1 MSGSIART
9 VGIRVSTEGADRARR
24 ELEQFG
30 TAGEAALRRVEVAS
44 LAASPGLQRL
54 AGASDIATRAFQGMG
69 GSLGTVGSTFAGV
82 SVAAGGL
89 TAGIVAM
96 GVAAVAAG
104 VQIAKAGD
112 TATAVL
118 ARLASATGSASA
130 AERAFEGLFRLSQQ
144 TGIAVADSAGAFARF
159 AVAAKEVGATNDQVL
174 KLVGGLQKAGIVAGA
189 SAEETGAATQQLAQ
203 ALASGVLQGD
213 ELRSLLENMPQLA
226 QALARQLG
234 VGIGQLRQMG
244 SEGKLTADRVLP
256 ALIAAGEKLA
266 AEFDKLPPTMGRA
279 FGVLG
284 AAMDN
289 FAGQLDKALGLSQA
303 IAKAAMEAAA
313 AVNAVQ
319 RYVAP
324 TDRQAAENDVAR
336 TRARLEAL
344 RASPAMDDGSDPARG
359 YSAIQRAQLQAAATA
374 RQSALRQAESD
385 YRTANDRLAEIER
398 EAGQQ
403 RFGDFVTAQAK
414 AAEAARTRAA
424 QDVREVVE
432 ANDKKLKA
440 TREYQEQ
447 LAKITR
453 AEAAG
458 VTTLPGGTAF
468 DATRARADALRE
480 YQDKLA
486 KANEEGQKATKLA
499 DEQAAKIGKVS
510 EALAIELDRQTRLAE
525 AQRQGTSAIQALNTE
540 LEIERQLR
548 EAGIP
553 PIEKRTVAQQREAE
567 AIEKTV
573 RQIEAQRA
581 AVKSAQDDQK
591 KLDDARREQEQQV
604 KSTTDDVVRY
614 AGDRF
619 ADLFSRTGRGWA
631 GLMVDLYRLAVSTFA
646 RIAAEAVIRPIVTPI
661 VQGIFG
667 GGSIAGTGGAA
678 SGGSSLMSLLGLG
691 NLGETLGLTGPGGL
705 LSSIGS
711 GLGLTGTGGLLG
723 ATAIT
728 GWGTSTSA
736 ALGAMGGA
744 YGPASLAQLQAFGG
758 GGLFGGTGAT
768 FGSLLGGAGAGF
780 GAGMLLNGLLGGNQT
795 GGMVG
800 SGLGAAAGAA
810 LGSIIPGI
818 GTLLGGIL
826 GGAAGGGL
834 GGLFGPG
841 ESVRGFGLR
850 LQSAGWGPD
859 AAPSNAMADQLL
871 PIDYRYYNDS
881 GKAVFAQAEQV
892 VAATNAYLAQRG
904 LQVGGVS
911 IIGGNKNGPDYAWAD
926 AGSVE
931 EAYTRLRFASR
942 DNADLTRSLQGK
954 TFSGVDKLAQWVDG
968 FLAAQAEIDKL
979 GTAPLAAFTQQIDAI
994 NAAFDKATETART
1007 YGLAE
1012 DKLATERARQ
1022 IAALEAQRTETLR
1035 QGEVALAVRRLTAEG
1050 NTEAA
1055 ELARQTEVAR
1065 QETRALTEQLEALAI
1080 SAAEKSRLLV
1090 ELEETQAAERAAII
1104 ERYADQ
1110 ARDALLRTGG
1120 SIRAYLDGLRAGASG
1135 GASPSDRLVEAQN
1148 AFGRDLTLARGG
1160 DADAL
1165 ARITQTADKLLTAS
1179 RAMDASGTDFQ
1190 ALRQFVISSLE
1201 NLPAT
1206 QSYDA
1211 QILAALQRLGG
1222 SVNVQVG
1229 VEVVRVITE
1238 ALNALPDAD
1247 RARLIQ
1253 SATVL
1258 RTVEERLGR
1267 LLSDVEVDAL
1277 VQGAVVRRDVEQSMQ
1292 RDLSVAERAGL
1303 VQTADIIRSIQQ
1315 AMARDLSPAERAGLL
1330 WDADITRAIQQ
1341 AMGRDLSA
1349 AERAGLVQA
1358 ADVLRSVQQA
1368 MARDLSPAE
1377 RAGLLSD
1384 TTISRSIEQAM
1395 GRDLSVVERAGLV
1408 QASDV
1413 LRSIEQSIGRN
1424 LSLAERESLVASA
1437 DVARTVMQAIGRDL
1451 TATERQGL
1459 VGAATL
1465 IRSIEQAIG
1474 RNLSEAERDSLVAGA
1489 AVERSIV
1496 QVIGRDLTAAERAGL
1511 VQAASVIRTVE
1522 QHLGRQLTAAERA
1535 LVYESTTVVRGI
1547 SQTILPPTGTIV
1559 VPESE
1564 AVMRG
1569 IWQQIMAATGAT
1581 LLTDESITR
1590 VIRQAIETTE
1600 TVQISRS
1607 IDDKLSGLLTTA
1619 NAILSTMRDDI
1630 AATRGFTREVVQNTQ
1645 TLIDGR
1651 PGDGGEG
1658 GGFALGGVFA
1668 GGAVV
1673 PFARGGIPDLV
1684 GRPTLAPM
1692 ALFGEAGPEA
1702 IMPLARRADGS
1713 LGVRA
1718 TMPAASDSLRA
1729 DLQALRQEVAALRQ
1743 VLREAA
1749 LLIATEVRA
1758 GTGGTTEAVRKLRA
1772 TVRDAA

>member
-1 MSGSIART
+1 MSGSVART

-30 TAGEAALRRVEVAS
+30 VAGEAALRRVEVAS

-54 AGASDIATRAFQGMG
+54 AGASDVATRAFQGMG
-69 GSLGTVGSTFAGV
+69 GSLGSVGSTFAGV

-96 GVAAVAAG
+96 GAAAIAAG

-289 FAGQLDKALGLSQA
+289 FASQLDKALGLSQA

-336 TRARLEAL
+336 TRARLEGL
-344 RASPAMDDGSDPARG
+344 RAAPAMDDGSDPARG
-359 YSAIQRAQLQAAATA
+359 YSPVQRAQLQAAATA
-374 RQSALRQAESD
+374 RQTALRQAESE
-385 YRTANDRLAEIER
+385 YRAANDRLAEIER
-398 EAGQQ
+398 EGQRE

-414 AAEAARTRAA
+414 AADAARVRAA

-447 LAKITR
+447 LAKIAK

-458 VTTLPGGTAF
+458 VTTLPGGAAF

-499 DEQAAKIGKVS
+499 DEQAAKVGKVS
-510 EALAIELDRQTRLAE
+510 EALAIELDRQTRLAD
-525 AQRQGTSAIQALNTE
+525 AQRQGSEAIQALNTE

-567 AIEKTV
+567 AIAATV

-591 KLDDARREQEQQV
+591 KLDDARKEQEQQV

-631 GLMVDLYRLAVSTFA
+631 GMMDDLYRLARSTFA

-661 VQGIFG
+661 VQGVFG
-667 GGSIAGTGGAA
+667 GGLGGVAGASGA
-678 SGGSSLMSLLGLG
+678 SGGSSLLGLLGLG

-711 GLGLTGTGGLLG
+711 GLGLTGAGGLLG

-728 GWGTSTSA
+728 GWSTSTSA

-758 GGLFGGTGAT
+758 GGLFGGAGAT

-800 SGLGAAAGAA
+800 SGVGAAAGAV

-859 AAPSNAMADQLL
+859 ATPSNAMADQLL

-892 VAATNAYLAQRG
+892 VAATNAYLASRG

-911 IIGGNKNGPDYAWAD
+911 IIGGNKNGADYSWAD

-942 DNADLTRSLQGK
+942 DNADLSRSLQGK

-979 GTAPLAAFTQQIDAI
+979 GTAPLAAFTQQVDAI
-994 NAAFDKATETART
+994 NAVFDKAIETARQ

-1012 DKLATERARQ
+1012 HKLNTERARQ

-1035 QGEVALAVRRLTAEG
+1035 QREVALQIRRLTAEG
-1050 NTEAA
+1050 NSEAA
-1055 ELARQTEVAR
+1055 DLARQTEAAR
-1065 QETRALTEQLEALAI
+1065 QETRAFTEQLEALAI
-1080 SAAEKSRLLV
+1080 SATEKSRLLV

-1110 ARDALLRTGG
+1110 ARDALQRTGG

-1148 AFGRDLTLARGG
+1148 AFGRDLALARGG

-1165 ARITQTADKLLTAS
+1165 ARITQTADTLLAAS
-1179 RAMDASGTDFQ
+1179 RAMDASGTGFQ

-1229 VEVVRVITE
+1229 VEVLRVITE

-1247 RARLIQ
+1247 RTRLIQ
-1253 SATVL
+1253 SATIL

-1277 VQGAVVRRDVEQSMQ
+1277 VQGAVIRRDVEQSMQ

-1303 VQTADIIRSIQQ
+1303 VQAADIMRSIQQ

-1330 WDADITRAIQQ
+1330 WDADITRAVQQ

-1358 ADVLRSVQQA
+1358 AEIIRSV
-1368 MARDLSPAE
+1368 
-1377 RAGLLSD
+1377 
-1384 TTISRSIEQAM
+1384 EQA
-1395 GRDLSVVERAGLV
+1395 V
-1408 QASDV
+1408 
-1413 LRSIEQSIGRN
+1413 
-1424 LSLAERESLVASA
+1424 
-1437 DVARTVMQAIGRDL
+1437 
-1451 TATERQGL
+1451 
-1459 VGAATL
+1459 
-1465 IRSIEQAIG
+1465 G
-1474 RNLSEAERDSLVAGA
+1474 RNLSEAERDSLVQA
-1489 AVERSIV
+1489 ASVER
-1496 QVIGRDLTAAERAGL
+1496 VIEQALGRDLSAEERAGL

-1522 QHLGRQLTAAERA
+1522 QLLGRQLTAAERA

-1547 SQTILPPTGTIV
+1547 SQTIFPATGTII
-1559 VPESE
+1559 VPENE
-1564 AVMRG
+1564 AVLRG
-1569 IWQQIMAATGAT
+1569 IFQQVLEATGAT
-1581 LLTDESITR
+1581 LLTDENITR
-1590 VIRQAIETTE
+1590 IIRQAVETTE
-1600 TVQISRS
+1600 TIQISRS

-1619 NAILSTMRDDI
+1619 NAILATMRDDI
-1630 AATRGFTREVVQNTQ
+1630 AATRGFTREMVQNTQ

-1658 GGFALGGVFA
+1658 GVFALGGVFS
-1668 GGAVV
+1668 GGTVV

-1684 GRPTLAPM
+1684 HQPTMAPM

-1702 IMPLARRADGS
+1702 IMPLRRGSDGR
-1713 LGVRA
+1713 LGVQ
-1718 TMPAASDSLRA
+1718 ASGAGQAGLLA
-1729 DLQALRQEVAALRQ
+1729 EMQALRRDVAELRRALVQ
-1743 VLREAA
+1743 LGA
-1749 LLIATEVRA
+1749 LQANETRA
-1758 GTGGTTEAVRKLRA
+1758 GAAAVVDELQQVTAPLRRLA
-1772 TVRDAA
+1772 QAG

>member
-1 MSGSIART
+1 MSGSVART

-54 AGASDIATRAFQGMG
+54 AGASDVATRAFQGMG

-89 TAGIVAM
+89 TAGIAAM
-96 GVAAVAAG
+96 GAAAVAAG

-226 QALARQLG
+226 QALARELG

-289 FAGQLDKALGLSQA
+289 FASQLDKALGLSQA

-336 TRARLEAL
+336 TRARLEGL
-344 RASPAMDDGSDPARG
+344 RAGPAMDDGSDPARG
-359 YSAIQRAQLQAAATA
+359 YSPVQRAQLQAAAMA
-374 RQSALRQAESD
+374 RQTALRQAESE
-385 YRTANDRLAEIER
+385 YRAANDRLAEIER
-398 EAGQQ
+398 EGQRE

-414 AAEAARTRAA
+414 AADAARVRAA
-424 QDVREVVE
+424 QEVREVVE

-447 LAKITR
+447 LQKIAR

-458 VTTLPGGTAF
+458 VTALPGGATF

-480 YQDKLA
+480 YQDNLA
-486 KANEEGQKATKLA
+486 KANEEGHQATKLA

-525 AQRQGTSAIQALNTE
+525 AQRGGTEAIQALNTE
-540 LEIERQLR
+540 LEIERQQR

-591 KLDDARREQEQQV
+591 KLDDARKEQEQQV

-631 GLMVDLYRLAVSTFA
+631 GLMDDLYRLAVSTFA

-667 GGSIAGTGGAA
+667 GGVGGIAGAGGA
-678 SGGSSLMSLLGLG
+678 SGGTSLLGMLGLG

-711 GLGLTGTGGLLG
+711 GLGLTGAGGLLG

-758 GGLFGGTGAT
+758 GGLLGGTGAT
-768 FGSLLGGAGAGF
+768 FGSLLGGAGAGL

-800 SGLGAAAGAA
+800 SGIGAAAGAA

-859 AAPSNAMADQLL
+859 ATPSNAMADQLL
-871 PIDYRYYNDS
+871 PIDYRYYNES

-911 IIGGNKNGPDYAWAD
+911 VIGGNKNGADYSWAD

-942 DNADLTRSLQGK
+942 DNADLTHSLQGK
-954 TFSGVDKLAQWVDG
+954 TFSGVDKLAQWVEG

-979 GTAPLAAFTQQIDAI
+979 GTAPLAAFTQQVEAI
-994 NAAFDKATETART
+994 NAAFDKAIETARQ

-1012 DKLATERARQ
+1012 DKLNTERARQ
-1022 IAALEAQRTETLR
+1022 IAALEAQRAETLR
-1035 QGEVALAVRRLTAEG
+1035 QGEVALAIRRLTAEG
-1050 NTEAA
+1050 NSEAA
-1055 ELARQTEVAR
+1055 DLARQTEAAR
-1065 QETRALTEQLEALAI
+1065 QETRAFTEQLEALAI

-1104 ERYADQ
+1104 SRYAEQ

-1120 SIRAYLDGLRAGASG
+1120 SIRAYLDNLRAGASG
-1135 GASPSDRLVEAQN
+1135 GASPTDRLVEAQN
-1148 AFGRDLTLARGG
+1148 AFGRDLALARGG

-1165 ARITQTADKLLTAS
+1165 ARITQTADTLLTAS

-1258 RTVEERLGR
+1258 RTIEERLGR
-1267 LLSDVEVDAL
+1267 LLSDMEVDAL
-1277 VQGAVVRRDVEQSMQ
+1277 VQGAVIRRDVEQSMQ

-1303 VQTADIIRSIQQ
+1303 VQAADIMRSIQQ

-1330 WDADITRAIQQ
+1330 WDADITRSVQQ

-1358 ADVLRSVQQA
+1358 GEVLRSV
-1368 MARDLSPAE
+1368 
-1377 RAGLLSD
+1377 
-1384 TTISRSIEQAM
+1384 
-1395 GRDLSVVERAGLV
+1395 
-1408 QASDV
+1408 
-1413 LRSIEQSIGRN
+1413 
-1424 LSLAERESLVASA
+1424 
-1437 DVARTVMQAIGRDL
+1437 
-1451 TATERQGL
+1451 
-1459 VGAATL
+1459 
-1465 IRSIEQAIG
+1465 EQAIG
-1474 RNLSEAERDSLVAGA
+1474 RNLSQAERDSLVQGA
-1489 AVERSIV
+1489 SVERVIE
-1496 QVIGRDLTAAERAGL
+1496 QAIGRDLSAEERSGL
-1511 VQAASVIRTVE
+1511 IQAASVIRTVE
-1522 QHLGRQLTAAERA
+1522 QQLGRQLTAAERA

-1547 SQTILPPTGTIV
+1547 SQTIFPATGTII
-1559 VPESE
+1559 VPENE
-1564 AVMRG
+1564 AVLRG
-1569 IWQQIMAATGAT
+1569 IFQQVLAATGAA

-1590 VIRQAIETTE
+1590 IIRQAVETTE
-1600 TVQISRS
+1600 TIQISRS
-1607 IDDKLSGLLTTA
+1607 IDDKLSGPLTTA
-1619 NAILSTMRDDI
+1619 NAILATMRDDI
-1630 AATRGFTREVVQNTQ
+1630 AATRGFTGQVVQNTQ

-1658 GGFALGGVFA
+1658 GAFAFGGVFA
-1668 GGAVV
+1668 GGNVI
-1673 PFARGGIPDLV
+1673 PFARGGVPDLV
-1684 GRPTLAPM
+1684 HQPTMAPM

-1702 IMPLARRADGS
+1702 IMPLRRGSDGR
-1713 LGVRA
+1713 LGVQ
-1718 TMPAASDSLRA
+1718 AAGAGQSAL
-1729 DLQALRQEVAALRQ
+1729 LTEMQALRRDVVELRRALVQ
-1743 VLREAA
+1743 LGA
-1749 LLIATEVRA
+1749 LQASETRA
-1758 GTGGTTEAVRKLRA
+1758 GAAAVVDELQQVTAPLRRLA
-1772 TVRDAA
+1772 QAG

>member
-1 MSGSIART
+1 MSGSVART

-44 LAASPGLQRL
+44 AAASPGLQRL

-96 GVAAVAAG
+96 GAAAVAAG

-226 QALARQLG
+226 QALARELG

-289 FAGQLDKALGLSQA
+289 FASQLDKALGLSQA

-336 TRARLEAL
+336 TRARLEGL
-344 RASPAMDDGSDPARG
+344 RAAPAMDDGSDPARG
-359 YSAIQRAQLQAAATA
+359 YSPVQRAQLQAAATA
-374 RQSALRQAESD
+374 RQTALRQAESE
-385 YRTANDRLAEIER
+385 YRAANDRLAEIER
-398 EAGQQ
+398 EGQRE

-414 AAEAARTRAA
+414 AADAARVRAA

-447 LAKITR
+447 LQKIAR

-458 VTTLPGGTAF
+458 VTTLPGGAAF

-499 DEQAAKIGKVS
+499 DEQAAKVGKVS
-510 EALAIELDRQTRLAE
+510 EALAIELDRQTRLAD
-525 AQRQGTSAIQALNTE
+525 AQRQGTGAIQALNTE

-553 PIEKRTVAQQREAE
+553 PIEKRTVAQQREAD

-604 KSTTDDVVRY
+604 KSTTDDVVHY

-631 GLMVDLYRLAVSTFA
+631 GLMDDLYRLAVSTFA
-646 RIAAEAVIRPIVTPI
+646 RIAAEAMIRPIVTPI

-667 GGSIAGTGGAA
+667 GGIGGIAGVGGT
-678 SGGSSLMSLLGLG
+678 SGGTSLLGLLGLG

-711 GLGLTGTGGLLG
+711 GLGLTGAGGLLG

-800 SGLGAAAGAA
+800 SGIGAAAGAA

-859 AAPSNAMADQLL
+859 ATPSNAMADQLL

-881 GKAVFAQAEQV
+881 GKTVFAQAEQV

-911 IIGGNKNGPDYAWAD
+911 VIGGNKNGADYSWAD

-979 GTAPLAAFTQQIDAI
+979 GTAPLAAFTQQVEAI
-994 NAAFDKATETART
+994 NAAFDKAIETART

-1012 DKLATERARQ
+1012 DKLNTERARQ
-1022 IAALEAQRTETLR
+1022 IAALEAQRAETLR
-1035 QGEVALAVRRLTAEG
+1035 QGEVALAIRRLTAEG
-1050 NTEAA
+1050 NSEAA
-1055 ELARQTEVAR
+1055 DLARQTEAAR
-1065 QETRALTEQLEALAI
+1065 QETQAFTEQLEALAI
-1080 SAAEKSRLLV
+1080 AAAEKSRLLV

-1120 SIRAYLDGLRAGASG
+1120 SIRAYLDNLRAGASG
-1135 GASPSDRLVEAQN
+1135 GASPTDRLVEAQN
-1148 AFGRDLTLARGG
+1148 AFGRDLALARGG

-1165 ARITQTADKLLTAS
+1165 ARITQTADTLLTAS
-1179 RAMDASGTDFQ
+1179 RAMDASGADFQ

-1229 VEVVRVITE
+1229 VEVIRVITE

-1247 RARLIQ
+1247 RTRLVQ

-1258 RTVEERLGR
+1258 RTVEERMGR

-1277 VQGAVVRRDVEQSMQ
+1277 VQGAVIRRDVEQSMQ

-1303 VQTADIIRSIQQ
+1303 VQAADITRAIQQ

-1330 WDADITRAIQQ
+1330 WDADITRAVQQ

-1349 AERAGLVQA
+1349 AERA
-1358 ADVLRSVQQA
+1358 R
-1368 MARDLSPAE
+1368 
-1377 RAGLLSD
+1377 
-1384 TTISRSIEQAM
+1384 
-1395 GRDLSVVERAGLV
+1395 LV
-1408 QASDV
+1408 QASEV
-1413 LRSIEQSIGRN
+1413 LRSIEQTIGRN
-1424 LSLAERESLVASA
+1424 LSDVERDTLVQGAS
-1437 DVARTVMQAIGRDL
+1437 VERVIEQAIGRDL
-1451 TATERQGL
+1451 
-1459 VGAATL
+1459 
-1465 IRSIEQAIG
+1465 S
-1474 RNLSEAERDSLVAGA
+1474 
-1489 AVERSIV
+1489 VE
-1496 QVIGRDLTAAERAGL
+1496 ERAGL

-1522 QHLGRQLTAAERA
+1522 QQLGRQLTAAERA

-1547 SQTILPPTGTIV
+1547 SQTIFPATGTII
-1559 VPESE
+1559 VPENE
-1564 AVMRG
+1564 AVLRG
-1569 IWQQIMAATGAT
+1569 IFQQVLAATGAQ

-1590 VIRQAIETTE
+1590 IIRQAVETTE
-1600 TVQISRS
+1600 TIQISRS

-1619 NAILSTMRDDI
+1619 NAILATMRDDI
-1630 AATRGFTREVVQNTQ
+1630 AATRGFTNQVVQNTQ

-1658 GGFALGGVFA
+1658 GAFAFGGVFA
-1668 GGAVV
+1668 GGNVI
-1673 PFARGGIPDLV
+1673 PFARGGVPDLV
-1684 GRPTLAPM
+1684 HQPTMAPM

-1702 IMPLARRADGS
+1702 IMPLRRGSDGR
-1713 LGVRA
+1713 LGVQARVPALDLGALVAAIDRLERA
-1718 TMPAASDSLRA
+1718 IREVGA
-1729 DLQALRQEVAALRQ
+1729 LQASE
-1743 VLREAA
+1743 
-1749 LLIATEVRA
+1749 TRA
-1758 GTGGTTEAVRKLRA
+1758 GVASVVDELQRVTAPLRRLA
-1772 TVRDAA
+1772 QAS